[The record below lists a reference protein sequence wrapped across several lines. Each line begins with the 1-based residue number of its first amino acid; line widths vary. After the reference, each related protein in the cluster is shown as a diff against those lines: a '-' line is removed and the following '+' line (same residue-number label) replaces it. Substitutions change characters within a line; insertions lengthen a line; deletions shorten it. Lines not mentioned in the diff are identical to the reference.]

1 MKKITT
7 ELYMSNTTGA
17 ASETETA
24 YSPDHRSSFS
34 IFNGIR
40 VAQSY
45 FSMLYFVDHCLR
57 CCSCMLGNCTV

>member
-1 MKKITT
+1 
-7 ELYMSNTTGA
+7 MSNTTGA

-40 VAQSY
+40 VKDGIVITTEHTRVY
-45 FSMLYFVDHCLR
+45 L
-57 CCSCMLGNCTV
+57 